1 MPPASLLLHPFTH
14 RTLVVFAAGAAV
26 CATALATEAP
36 PSVTTD
42 PQGSTSPSGSPAFLA
57 PFKYVPGNSVKKPEA
72 QAPAPQR
79 TAEQQHLVELNAS
92 GDYQGVVREGTVL
105 MAKERPDPELQ
116 LIFANSLAWT
126 GHLQAAA
133 TAYTDLTKGPY
144 SNEAYIGLANVER
157 WLGRDDLA
165 LPHYRMVLERD
176 PANGDANEGQELAT
190 RELRPRT
197 AISFGSTSDSSD
209 MRRRSATINHRWRGN
224 DGATIYEVETSGVDD
239 TLPTQQASQ
248 QDVTVRVQDVGL
260 ALKPSLELSVPS
272 SGDRKLYASARIK
285 FDDDQE
291 SLELGSVNWGK
302 LALNANALASQLSAS
317 HIGLSAIRTG
327 WIGSLS
333 GRVDYYEISDGNIL
347 TSGRLQFNPAWRP
360 LGPHLKPFLSV
371 ESRKSSFNTLSYW
384 SPDQGSVS
392 LYAGALAEW
401 GYADWNMFLSAQSGV
416 GLSGD
421 AGNGWSVTAGGKRWI
436 SNDVALSM
444 NLWSMSSWRDNAN
457 YRSQAAT
464 VTMEKLWR

>member
-1 MPPASLLLHPFTH
+1 
-14 RTLVVFAAGAAV
+14 
-26 CATALATEAP
+26 
-36 PSVTTD
+36 
-42 PQGSTSPSGSPAFLA
+42 
-57 PFKYVPGNSVKKPEA
+57 
-72 QAPAPQR
+72 
-79 TAEQQHLVELNAS
+79 
-92 GDYQGVVREGTVL
+92 
-105 MAKERPDPELQ
+105 
-116 LIFANSLAWT
+116 
-126 GHLQAAA
+126 
-133 TAYTDLTKGPY
+133 
-144 SNEAYIGLANVER
+144 
-157 WLGRDDLA
+157 
-165 LPHYRMVLERD
+165 
-176 PANGDANEGQELAT
+176 
-190 RELRPRT
+190 
-197 AISFGSTSDSSD
+197 
-209 MRRRSATINHRWRGN
+209 
-224 DGATIYEVETSGVDD
+224 
-239 TLPTQQASQ
+239 
-248 QDVTVRVQDVGL
+248 VGL